1 MHPSTNQARVSP
13 FHLRVS
19 SSAAARKIS
28 RKVLLLSQ
36 KRREREKNALKI
48 SSSARI
54 HTSPSRARTKNV
66 PKRARVLS
74 NVFLSSRIY
83 EQKEKPTR
91 ASKTV
96 PSFIRDS
103 GRHVCN
109 DLISRVFRRVR
120 VFLLC
125 AFERQKNS
133 LVSAEKE
140 QLKKKNKKFRSFV
153 FSSIF
158 FQTLSPPKK

>member
-74 NVFLSSRIY
+74 NVILSSRIMRAKKKRR
-83 EQKEKPTR
+83 EHLKPYR
-91 ASKTV
+91 LLYVILAV
-96 PSFIRDS
+96 M
-103 GRHVCN
+103 CN
-109 DLISRVFRRVR
+109 ALILRVFRRMR

-125 AFERQKNS
+125 AFERQKNA
-133 LVSAEKE
+133 LVSAEKAA
-140 QLKKKNKKFRSFV
+140 QKKNKKFLSFV
-153 FSSIF
+153 FSSISKR
-158 FQTLSPPKK
+158 SPPKK

>member
-1 MHPSTNQARVSP
+1 MS
-13 FHLRVS
+13 
-19 SSAAARKIS
+19 K
-28 RKVLLLSQ
+28 K
-36 KRREREKNALKI
+36 
-48 SSSARI
+48 
-54 HTSPSRARTKNV
+54 
-66 PKRARVLS
+66 
-74 NVFLSSRIY
+74 
-83 EQKEKPTR
+83 KPR

-125 AFERQKNS
+125 APSRDKKKNA
-133 LVSAEKE
+133 LVFPAEKKE
-140 QLKKKNKKFRSFV
+140 QSAKKNKKKFLSFV

-158 FQTLSPPKK
+158 FQTLSPPKN